1 MLPTFRLFVS
11 VVFAVNLFADKVPS
25 TITEPSKVS
34 TTKELKS
41 EACKEDAAVTLFP
54 VYTLVPAL
62 LRELSVT
69 VILSFDTKSLSSE
82 AAITA
87 VPTATASA
95 FEKLPS
101 AKLDA
106 FVALIAEVVLSSK
119 VKILPPLCP
128 PP

>member
-1 MLPTFRLFVS
+1 M
-11 VVFAVNLFADKVPS
+11 FAVSLSADRVPS

-62 LRELSVT
+62 LAELSVT
-69 VILSFDTKSLSSE
+69 VILSFETKSLSSE

-95 FEKLPS
+95 FEKLLS
-101 AKLDA
+101 AKLEA
-106 FVALIAEVVLSSK
+106 FVALIA
-119 VKILPPLCP
+119 
-128 PP
+128 